1 MPAGKTD
8 KSNNKTDNVI
18 PFRSAPGKNKDKNS
32 KQNKKRNSN
41 RHGPH
46 DPTAPQFPHHD
57 RVVRLGLRGLVRDDA
72 FIRWLVE
79 EAVSLQLDGWAK
91 NRKDGGM
98 DVLLAGEIGDVR
110 QMLDLLQ
117 GGPRPVD
124 MLLVEE
130 KILHG
135 DEPLWS
141 GFHHLSPSEV

>member
-1 MPAGKTD
+1 MSDGNTD
-8 KSNNKTDNVI
+8 NKDKADNVI
-18 PFRSAPGKNKDKNS
+18 PFRKAERS
-32 KQNKKRNSN
+32 KKNKKRNSN

-46 DPTAPQFPHHD
+46 DPTAPQFPHYD

-79 EAVSLQLDGWAK
+79 EAVALQLDGWAK
-91 NRKDGGM
+91 NQKDGDM

-110 QMLDLLQ
+110 QMMELLRV
-117 GGPRPVD
+117 GPRPVE